1 MSTAAKPAALTL
13 EEARRILGEMGA
25 PCVQDL
31 GITVEAVAAN
41 RVRLRMTNSPYVR
54 HGGGV
59 VCGQSIMSLADTA
72 MVVALSAAHGRFV
85 PMTTVTQTT
94 HFLRAIRE
102 GDVVAE
108 CRILRMGRN
117 LAFGEV
123 MIFAEGGIDPAVQ
136 VTSTY
141 ALIGEKAKPA

>member
-1 MSTAAKPAALTL
+1 MAVTTMAARHTLTL
-13 EEARRILGEMGA
+13 DEAQRIIAEMGA
-25 PCVQDL
+25 PCLAPL
-31 GITVEAVAAN
+31 GFVVDAVADSH
-41 RVRLRMTNSPYVR
+41 VRLRMPNTPALR

-72 MVVALSAAHGRFV
+72 MVIGVSAKLGGFA

-94 HFLRAIRE
+94 HFLRSIRE
-102 GDVVAE
+102 GDVLAE

-123 MIFAEGGIDPAVQ
+123 MIRAEGGIDPAVQ

-141 ALIGEKAKPA
+141 ALLEKK